1 MLVTPWR
8 ISVTGVFYNLRY
20 SFASLDCPLR
30 ERYCDGGIFPRTL
43 KVNLMQNQAGS
54 GALIAIVDDQRDVR
68 TTISKGLERHG
79 YRIHPFASGADLL
92 EALEYLEPDCILLD
106 FRMPV
111 LDGMATMKAIP
122 PHCRHIPVIFFTSH
136 GDVAL
141 AVEAM
146 QNGARDFIEK
156 PGTFATI
163 IAKIEAALISSKP
176 LVEKSHSASEA
187 RDLIASLTKREHEV
201 MRLACDGMRNKEI
214 ADTLNLGVRTVESY
228 RHQAIQKLGES
239 KLINIAKIFQSAQ
252 SS

>member
-1 MLVTPWR
+1 MVILGGSR
-8 ISVTGVFYNLRY
+8 
-20 SFASLDCPLR
+20 
-30 ERYCDGGIFPRTL
+30 DGGGGTASSPDVLI
-43 KVNLMQNQAGS
+43 VGAGVM
-54 GALIAIVDDQRDVR
+54 GAATACFLARD
-68 TTISKGLERHG
+68 
-79 YRIHPFASGADLL
+79 
-92 EALEYLEPDCILLD
+92 
-106 FRMPV
+106 
-111 LDGMATMKAIP
+111 
-122 PHCRHIPVIFFTSH
+122 H

-163 IAKIEAALISSKP
+163 IAKIEAAMISSKP

-239 KLINIAKIFQSAQ
+239 KLINIAKIFQAAQ
-252 SS
+252 GS